1 MGWIGGWNCNPAT
14 IDQWPGPP
22 GNITLL
28 VGGAAPLV
36 NDGIAGW
43 TGTDPYRLYIRLR
56 VQRLFSYSFLSSL
69 ALDSCI
75 QNYQLCRLSPVE
87 CHEA

>member
-43 TGTDPYRLYIRLR
+43 TGTDQCRPVGPTCKPLAKLR
-56 VQRLFSYSFLSSL
+56 TVRKLS
-69 ALDSCI
+69 A
-75 QNYQLCRLSPVE
+75 SPSPSP
-87 CHEA
+87 

>member
-22 GNITLL
+22 DNITLL

-43 TGTDPYRLYIRLR
+43 TGTEPSKTCLLK
-56 VQRLFSYSFLSSL
+56 F
-69 ALDSCI
+69 
-75 QNYQLCRLSPVE
+75 NT
-87 CHEA
+87 